1 MVWPM
6 PARRRRAGGALAD
19 RTSRAEHAIGQS
31 ARPSV
36 VAPKQIPGFLVDAA
50 ASRVATR
57 NLPERRHGCAE
68 AADGDRTGTPFS
80 VSRADGLTA
89 QSCNELS
96 ELEAAE
102 PSRGHQTS
110 RSNMRTIRRVSRQ
123 GIEIVIT
130 NQEPAASAFHRAR
143 TNGGLR
149 PVPLGLHARQR
160 AEAAVGLGVSR
171 RQPRRDNVGFGRAQ
185 WPRGNGAHTSRSAI
199 YVRIELWS
207 GCCTD

>member
-1 MVWPM
+1 VGCCGILELPQRANHAKSCAWAMVWPM

-89 QSCNELS
+89 QSCNE
-96 ELEAAE
+96 
-102 PSRGHQTS
+102 PFGTGSRGTIAGP
-110 RSNMRTIRRVSRQ
+110 SNLEIEYEDNQGVSRQ

-130 NQEPAASAFHRAR
+130 NREPAASIQRIPSRQDEWRSPPCAAR
-143 TNGGLR
+143 LACAAASGSRCR
-149 PVPLGLHARQR
+149 PGRIT
-160 AEAAVGLGVSR
+160 EAA
-171 RQPRRDNVGFGRAQ
+171 
-185 WPRGNGAHTSRSAI
+185 
-199 YVRIELWS
+199 
-207 GCCTD
+207 